1 MPLTLRVIRI
11 KNARKA
17 PLSEGEPFHRSI
29 ILNYFLYKVQR
40 RM

>member
-17 PLSEGEPFHRSI
+17 PLSEGEPFHRDTI
-29 ILNYFLYKVQR
+29 FNYFLYKVQR
-40 RM
+40 KM